1 MCRIADLFKCLEHV
15 PALLNWDLPDGIAVE
30 MSPDFDVCFLLI
42 YLFICARTYEIAARC
57 NTKMQL
63 KSSSSA
69 GAAASAALTRLGE
82 ARVPMKLRIQLVT
95 SLTSPLCT
103 QHVA

>member
-1 MCRIADLFKCLEHV
+1 M
-15 PALLNWDLPDGIAVE
+15 PALLIWDLPDVNAIE
-30 MSPDFDVCFLLI
+30 MSPDVGVCVQLI

-69 GAAASAALTRLGE
+69 RAAASAAMPRLGA
-82 ARVPMKLRIQLVT
+82 ARVPVKLRIQLVT
-95 SLTSPLCT
+95 SPAFPLCT